1 MMLWEYSAD
10 FVYNESFCMVTAD
23 LRSFAAVLEI
33 AFAIYEALQINI
45 MLINSELTKN
55 TNIHIPDV
63 KKTMSTDKYS
73 LIH

>member
-55 TNIHIPDV
+55 TNIHNV